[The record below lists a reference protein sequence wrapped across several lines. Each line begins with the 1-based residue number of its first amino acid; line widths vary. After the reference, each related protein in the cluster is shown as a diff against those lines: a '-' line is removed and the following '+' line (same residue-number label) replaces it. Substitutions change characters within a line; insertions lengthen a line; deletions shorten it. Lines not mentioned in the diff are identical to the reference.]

1 MTVLWTLLLLITAIS
16 SAYATAEPLCP
27 GGAAV
32 AHFRLQVQRPG
43 ETRWL
48 ALETLKGLRKGDTVS
63 YVPSDPVPGEDQSK
77 AELVLLLAPQ
87 ESQALVVLGR
97 KPALGRQ
104 QWMIPADA
112 AVVALAYGPNGWRG
126 DRLETMLRRDPE
138 MLTHLAAYGARTTQ
152 VEELV
157 DAMARRDPQNLEAAL
172 RGLAVGGAGGARL
185 DRTATVDQQTLTMLR
200 TLSPALATYDPL
212 TVEPRVRWQQ
222 SAGLAAAVA
231 GLFLGNT
238 VTVAATSATL
248 FLNLRTVAFP
258 RTEFRSAL
266 RREGALCGKPAA
278 GSGVRFAYLWARQL
292 PSGAGPSLALA
303 EPGHWAEGMP
313 GKVAFAG
320 ATAELGQVQ
329 RWRWVDA
336 GGGMT
341 PVVGAVREGTLQVTK
356 PPPPGTYSLEGEWDW
371 QTVRAAGVVTVY
383 GWSAWEAMRLEAASA
398 DALQAGKGRVRL
410 RLTGADFQFVTRVEV
425 ESMTDRLAE
434 TVVARFVAEKGP
446 VRDFE
451 IEVDTDRLREGAHR
465 ISLTRTDGAKH
476 GFSAMVHGEL
486 PQVTGLPLVVRG
498 NGVAQRLRLSGER
511 LEQIERLAITG
522 ATVEWTRE
530 RQEVVVRLMPGAAA
544 GVERELTAWVGG
556 RNVPLRWAQ
565 AVRVLPAAVSVV
577 AVQRAAQE
585 LGSVELMESEVE
597 EGSLVSV
604 SVRLSGPL
612 AGDQPQHVVRCGT
625 MERAERTGPADW
637 FLVVRPEGKPGC
649 VVTLEMEPGGAEV
662 AVGKVIRRPVL
673 TGFVLTAESAGPG
686 RFWGELTGKYLERI
700 ARVGWDGQE
709 GLAVS
714 ELPTGG
720 GQKLR
725 IAVPWP
731 APTPHAA
738 LYVWLRG
745 EARGRRTTAK
755 D

>member
-1 MTVLWTLLLLITAIS
+1 MLWTLLLLLTAFS
-16 SAYATAEPLCP
+16 SAFATAEPLCP

-32 AHFRLQVQRPG
+32 AHFRLQAQRPG

-48 ALETLKGLRKGDTVS
+48 ALETLNGLRKGDTVS
-63 YVPSDPVPGEDQSK
+63 YVPSDPVPGEDQGK
-77 AELVLLLAPQ
+77 AEVVLLLAPQ
-87 ESQALVVLGR
+87 EGHALMVLER
-97 KPALGRQ
+97 KSARGRQ
-104 QWMIPADA
+104 QWQVPTDV

-138 MLTHLAAYGARTTQ
+138 MLTQLAAYGTRTTQ

-157 DAMARRDPQNLEAAL
+157 DAMARRDPRNMEAAL
-172 RGLAVGGAGGARL
+172 RGLAAGGVGGGRL
-185 DRTATVDQQTLTMLR
+185 DRNATVDQQTLTMLR
-200 TLSPALATYDPL
+200 TLNPALATYDPL

-238 VTVAATSATL
+238 VAVAATSATL

-266 RREGALCGKPAA
+266 RRESALCGKPGA
-278 GSGVRFAYLWARQL
+278 GSGVRFAYLWARRL
-292 PSGAGPSLALA
+292 PSGAVPSLALA

-313 GKVAFAG
+313 GKVEFAG
-320 ATAELGQVQ
+320 TTAELGQVQ

-336 GGGMT
+336 GGGTT
-341 PVVGAVREGTLQVTK
+341 PVVGAVREGALQVTK
-356 PPPPGTYSLEGEWDW
+356 PPAPGTYSLAGDWDW
-371 QTVRAAGVVTVY
+371 QALRAAGVVTVY
-383 GWSAWEAMRLEAASA
+383 SWPAWEAMRLEAASA

-410 RLTGADFQFVTRVEV
+410 RLTGADFQFVTRVEL

-434 TVVARFVAEKGP
+434 PVVARIVADKGP
-446 VRDFE
+446 VLDFE
-451 IEVDTDRLREGAHR
+451 IEVDTDRLRQGAHR
-465 ISLTRTDGAKH
+465 IWLTRADGAKH
-476 GFSAMVHGEL
+476 SFAAMVHGEL
-486 PQVTGLPLVVRG
+486 PRVMGLPLAVRG
-498 NGVAQRLRLSGER
+498 NGAAQRLRLSGER
-511 LEQIERLAITG
+511 LEQIERMEIAG
-522 ATVEWTRE
+522 GTVEWARE
-530 RQEVVVRLMPGAAA
+530 RQEVIVRLDNGS
-544 GVERELTAWVGG
+544 VDRDRELTAWVGG
-556 RNVPLRWAQ
+556 RNVPVRWAN
-565 AVRVLPAAVSVV
+565 AIRVLPAAVSVV
-577 AVQRAAQE
+577 AVQRAARE

-597 EGSLVSV
+597 DGSLVSV
-604 SVRLSGPL
+604 AVRLSGPL
-612 AGDQPQHVVRCGT
+612 AGDPPHLVRCGK
-625 MERAERTGPADW
+625 MERAERTGPAEW

-649 VVTLEMEPGGAEV
+649 VVTVEMEPGGAEV
-662 AVGKVIRRPVL
+662 AVGKVIRRPEL

-700 ARVGWDGQE
+700 ERVGWNGQE

-731 APTPHAA
+731 APTPHAP

-745 EARGRRTTAK
+745 EARGRKTTAK